1 MDKENSGMIRLNNN
15 EMISAGDV
23 MQFRVGGRLA
33 QTELKLICGKATVG
47 ELKKCLYDEKEIEV
61 FRPTS

>member
-1 MDKENSGMIRLNNN
+1 MNKENYGVIRLNNH

-23 MQFRVGGRLA
+23 MQFRVKDKLA

-47 ELKKCLYDEKEIEV
+47 ELKKCLYDEKDIEV